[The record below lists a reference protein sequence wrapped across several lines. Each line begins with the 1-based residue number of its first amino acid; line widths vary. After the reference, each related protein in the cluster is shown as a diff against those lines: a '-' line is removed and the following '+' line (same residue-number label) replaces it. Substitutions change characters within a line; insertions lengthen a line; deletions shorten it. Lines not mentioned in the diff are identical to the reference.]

1 MPAPTAALWRQPHN
15 GFPVV
20 TESVA
25 CSRGSNWSVYLVRCA
40 DNSLY
45 TGIATDV
52 TRRFSEHQ
60 AQGPKTARYLRGRA
74 PLALVFQCPA
84 GDRSTAQKLEYR
96 IKQLS
101 KADKL
106 KLVAGDRRLLLSQEE

>member
-1 MPAPTAALWRQPHN
+1 MATLSRQRRYGLHT
-15 GFPVV
+15 V
-20 TESVA
+20 TENVESHSVA
-25 CSRGSNWSVYLVRCA
+25 WSVYLVRCA

-52 TRRFSEHQ
+52 ARRFAEHQ

-74 PLALVFQCPA
+74 PLTLVFQCPA
-84 GDRSTAQKLEYR
+84 GDRSAALKLEYR
-96 IKQLS
+96 IKQLA

-106 KLVAGDRRLLLSQEE
+106 KLVGGDRQLLLSQTE

>member
-1 MPAPTAALWRQPHN
+1 MTDGAERSAA
-15 GFPVV
+15 
-20 TESVA
+20 S
-25 CSRGSNWSVYLVRCA
+25 WSVYLVRCS

-52 TRRFSEHQ
+52 VRRFAEHQ

-74 PLALVFQCPA
+74 PLTLVFQCPA
-84 GDRSTAQKLEYR
+84 GDRGEALKLEYR

-101 KADKL
+101 KVDKL
-106 KLVAGDRRLLLSQEE
+106 RLVAGDPQMLLFCRQ